1 MRLIQGN
8 SPPVVINARIRT
20 MIAAVTL
27 APIRTSE
34 LKKTDIKVATMIVT
48 AKRTD
53 TTTLIKIGRLKRTVS
68 KTVTVTAT
76 KTVPNPKVT
85 ATPGITTSKTP
96 PRETAR

>member
-1 MRLIQGN
+1 
-8 SPPVVINARIRT
+8 

-53 TTTLIKIGRLKRTVS
+53 TTTLIKIGRLKRTAS
-68 KTVTVTAT
+68 KTMTVTVTAT